1 MAAAD
6 VDNADREQAYAELML
21 ARSARELV
29 DNASRDRHSIDDEWH
44 VLGEDL
50 DDLREKLDAVAQA
63 ATAAIVAHANHKEPA
78 RKPDIK
84 YRPNGSVDVIDTVMH
99 NPEILERAAA
109 DIVQSMVNVLEG
121 ARAVSPEER
130 AVALGAWIIAGG
142 GEPVYKL
149 NGIGA
154 VLLSDGRGIE
164 ARFDLPLDITVDE
177 TTTKRLS
184 LLAHARAAAQ
194 IARRK

>member
-78 RKPDIK
+78 RTAPDQ
-84 YRPNGSVDVIDTVMH
+84 RAIDF
-99 NPEILERAAA
+99 AA
-109 DIVQSMVNVLEG
+109 L
-121 ARAVSPEER
+121 
-130 AVALGAWIIAGG
+130 IITGG
-142 GEPVYKL
+142 GNAEW
-149 NGIGA
+149 NI
-154 VLLSDGRGIE
+154 DGDSVVVRDDAGWVRG
-164 ARFDLPLDITVDE
+164 RFRLDVPVDE
-177 TTTKRLS
+177 ITMKQLA
-184 LLAHARAAAQ
+184 LLAVARAAAQ
-194 IARRK
+194 IARGK